1 MEGKIKQN
9 KKTCHITIYYTPS
22 TLSFDDFFHPN
33 FSAISRICLIATTN
47 VISKYLL
54 SGKGLSIIP
63 FCLVLEKL

>member
-1 MEGKIKQN
+1 MEGKIKQKN
-9 KKTCHITIYYTPS
+9 CQITIYYTSS
-22 TLSFDDFFHPN
+22 TLSFDGFFHPN

-54 SGKGLSIIP
+54 SVKGLSIIP